1 MSTYGVLLLA
11 MAATAATGIDS
22 VGAPANEVMEDVGM
36 DCLDEADGSGAA
48 VELYPATLSGFGYA
62 FDNHG
67 QLRRTSDGSAFVFQG
82 QDHYEALGQ
91 AVTQHV
97 YELMVDEADLLAAP
111 VPLDPHPGEP
121 ITLVFYSEDVLTNTK
136 GLLVL
141 CNGAGA
147 VRAGQWARSVIINQ
161 GLGPGSML
169 SYIQWA
175 ISLGW
180 AVVVLNPNDVHKQGK
195 PVRQGGSYLEH
206 AQTVWDHLLARAQAP
221 IYIVAHSFGGTVITH
236 LAESRADAF
245 QDKVKSI
252 AFTDSVHTAPRYSSQ
267 KENIVSGSTSKVTHP
282 PGKRHGKYVIKRSCK
297 LLEQRQQQW
306 QQQNRRVEAR
316 FIEPRV

>member
-1 MSTYGVLLLA
+1 
-11 MAATAATGIDS
+11 
-22 VGAPANEVMEDVGM
+22 
-36 DCLDEADGSGAA
+36 
-48 VELYPATLSGFGYA
+48 
-62 FDNHG
+62 
-67 QLRRTSDGSAFVFQG
+67 
-82 QDHYEALGQ
+82 
-91 AVTQHV
+91 
-97 YELMVDEADLLAAP
+97 MVDEADLLAAP

-252 AFTDSVHTAPRYSSQ
+252 AFTDSVHTAPSDPVVQAVFQDRAINFVSSSLPLGTAM
-267 KENIVSGSTSKVTHP
+267 KPAASCRRATAGTTSHEMTSH
-282 PGKRHGKYVIKRSCK
+282 SAF
-297 LLEQRQQQW
+297 
-306 QQQNRRVEAR
+306 EAVKHW
-316 FIEPRV
+316 FAGE